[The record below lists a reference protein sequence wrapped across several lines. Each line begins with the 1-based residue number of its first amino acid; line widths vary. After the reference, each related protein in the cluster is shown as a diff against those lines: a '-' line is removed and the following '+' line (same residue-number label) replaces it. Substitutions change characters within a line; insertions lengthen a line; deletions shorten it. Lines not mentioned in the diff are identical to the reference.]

1 MRRSKDREPIIL
13 VIDFHHA
20 RGPEVELCFCKQGA
34 DVLVKND
41 WSLLPFMALSDGAHA
56 STEDFSYFTLRQSAT
71 DSEPATSLFGISC
84 TRQIDSAS
92 LINRSPEVT
101 RSTVQKAVV
110 AVIDEPRH
118 FGQLREKLSMV
129 TSAWFAQRDFSDTD
143 ILKKFQENLAESL
156 NNDEGQKDEYLG
168 LSLREMIHE
177 FKHQTLVLFKCLL
190 LQPKMLF
197 FGTRCE
203 RLCMIQFS
211 LISLI
216 PGLIHHLEDCA
227 DPSFDSYAES
237 VVKPT
242 SLKTSERSSLLA
254 YMGLPLQIFG
264 KGSMFGPYTPL
275 QHLDLLADYGTKS
288 YVVGSTNSLLLQQKD
303 RYSDILINLDEDTI
317 NISSPS
323 LRSALS
329 LSVAD
334 RRWIDFLTQT
344 IYETWDDAHPEQPKT
359 HGYLGSEEFIRL
371 QFEEYL
377 LALLSCEKHH
387 DEVHRGSGTL
397 SPGLDI
403 EGDPASEFG
412 TEFLERWRT
421 TSNYALFYRLT
432 SDSLLFSIVE
442 PRHPCAG
449 GLGID
454 DIQRRLAQ
462 QVAELHLDERVREG
476 REALNKH
483 LATGQKKVS
492 SAFNSFWA
500 DIEAMR
506 ENQRKKNEERVQQ
519 QRSSSEL
526 PLASVSMDKE
536 SMVSPRASISS
547 NPNSPGAGSWTFG
560 VRKPPAVDLG
570 QAQSTVAAAGQRAS
584 SYFSSWGSWANDRR
598 KEWQEKKT
606 SGNNSPI
613 SSPTTLVSRQ
623 SFPLITN
630 TSSNDSG
637 DLTGRGREKGQGNG
651 HDSKDSASSLSRS
664 LSRKKRWSSLLLRS
678 SETHSFDAEIQNNV
692 NHNNNNGRSPRGS
705 RDLKRGDSNNNIN
718 DENDNGNNNN
728 TATAMTSK
736 NNPSLSEPS
745 PAALKLQDKDS
756 LQPLTS
762 ISAAAAAPTATSPP
776 VPSPTLTPADKL
788 QVNNQAPEP
797 AISPL
802 RLDESADCN
811 PFTAVDLS
819 SPAQNSEATEGLKT
833 EQR

>member
-1 MRRSKDREPIIL
+1 MRRRKDREPIIL

-20 RGPEVELCFCKQGA
+20 RGPEVEHCFCKQGA

-56 STEDFSYFTLRQSAT
+56 STEDFSYFTLKQSAT
-71 DSEPATSLFGISC
+71 ESEPATSLFGISC
-84 TRQIDSAS
+84 TRQMDSAS
-92 LINRSPEVT
+92 LINRPPDVT

-118 FGQLREKLSMV
+118 FGQLRQKLSIV

-143 ILKKFQENLAESL
+143 ILKIFQENLAESL
-156 NNDEGQKDEYLG
+156 DNDEGQKDENLG

-264 KGSMFGPYTPL
+264 KGSIFGPYTPL
-275 QHLDLLADYGTKS
+275 QRLDLLADYGTKS

-317 NISSPS
+317 NITSPS

-329 LSVAD
+329 LSAAD

-344 IYETWDDAHPEQPKT
+344 IYETWDDNQPERPNT

-377 LALLSCEKHH
+377 LALLSCEKLH
-387 DEVHRGSGTL
+387 DEMRRGSGTL
-397 SPGLDI
+397 SPGLDV
-403 EGDPASEFG
+403 ESDPASEFG
-412 TEFLERWRT
+412 THFLERWRT
-421 TSNYALFYRLT
+421 TSNYALFHKLT
-432 SDSLLFSIVE
+432 SDSHLFSIVE

-449 GLGID
+449 GLGIQ

-462 QVAELHLDERVREG
+462 QISELHLDERVREG

-483 LATGQKKVS
+483 LATGQKRVNF
-492 SAFNSFWA
+492 AFNSFWA
-500 DIEAMR
+500 DI
-506 ENQRKKNEERVQQ
+506 NQRKKNEQ
-519 QRSSSEL
+519 QRRYSEEVS
-526 PLASVSMDKE
+526 ASADTNSVA
-536 SMVSPRASISS
+536 SPRTSTSTIA
-547 NPNSPGAGSWTFG
+547 NSPGAGSWTFG
-560 VRKPPAVDLG
+560 PRKAPVVDIS
-570 QAQSTVAAAGQRAS
+570 QAQATVAAAGQRAS
-584 SYFSSWGSWANDRR
+584 SYFSSWGAWANDRR
-598 KEWQEKKT
+598 KEWQEKKA
-606 SGNNSPI
+606 SGSNSPV
-613 SSPTTLVSRQ
+613 SSPTAVVSPQ
-623 SFPLITN
+623 SLTITPKTN
-630 TSSNDSG
+630 SDDPSH
-637 DLTGRGREKGQGNG
+637 LPGRGSEEIQGRTHHPSG
-651 HDSKDSASSLSRS
+651 SVSSASTNLSHKKAWSNLLWRS
-664 LSRKKRWSSLLLRS
+664 GGNH
-678 SETHSFDAEIQNNV
+678 TFDPDIQNNV
-692 NHNNNNGRSPRGS
+692 NHNNTARSQRTS
-705 RDLKRGDSNNNIN
+705 RDLKIKERDTTNDVNDNDNNNS
-718 DENDNGNNNN
+718 N
-728 TATAMTSK
+728 TNIDAVATTAK
-736 NNPSLSEPS
+736 NSPPPSEPLPTLPS
-745 PAALKLQDKDS
+745 QNKDS
-756 LQPLTS
+756 FAPSTAISMSAMDAQTTSQP
-762 ISAAAAAPTATSPP
+762 IS
-776 VPSPTLTPADKL
+776 SPTLTAADKL
-788 QVNNQAPEP
+788 QVNYHTHEP

-802 RLDESADCN
+802 NLDESAHCD
-811 PFTAVDLS
+811 PFTVVDLS
-819 SPAQNSEATEGLKT
+819 GPTQKSSTSEATTKAE
-833 EQR
+833 

>member
-1 MRRSKDREPIIL
+1 MRRRSTREPIIL

-20 RGPEVELCFCKQGA
+20 RGPEVQHCFCKDGTEI
-34 DVLVKND
+34 LSKND
-41 WSLLPFMALSDGAHA
+41 WSLLPFMALSDGAHT
-56 STEDFSYFTLRQSAT
+56 STEDFSYFTLQQSASET
-71 DSEPATSLFGISC
+71 EPATSLFGISC
-84 TRQIDSAS
+84 TRQIDSA
-92 LINRSPEVT
+92 LLVHRPPDVT

-129 TSAWFAQRDFSDTD
+129 TGAWFAQRDFSDTD
-143 ILKKFQENLAESL
+143 ILKKFQENLTESL
-156 NNDEGQKDEYLG
+156 NSEEGQKEEYLVG

-177 FKHQTLVLFKCLL
+177 FRHQTLVLFKCLL

-197 FGTRCE
+197 FGSRCE

-227 DPSFDSYAES
+227 DPSFDNYAQS

-242 SLKTSERSSLLA
+242 SLKTSERNSLLA

-303 RYSDILINLDEDTI
+303 RYSDILINLDEDAI

-329 LSVAD
+329 LTVAD
-334 RRWIDFLTQT
+334 RRWIDFLTQS
-344 IYETWDDAHPEQPKT
+344 IYDTWDDAHPGQPKD
-359 HGYLGSEEFIRL
+359 HGYMGSEEFIRL

-387 DEVHRGSGTL
+387 DEVYNGSGTL

-412 TEFLERWRT
+412 SEFLERWRT
-421 TSNYALFYRLT
+421 TSNYALFHKLT
-432 SDSLLFSIVE
+432 SDSLLFSVVE

-506 ENQRKKNEERVQQ
+506 ENQRKKNEEKAHQQ
-519 QRSSSEL
+519 QLQQQQQHRSSFEL
-526 PLASVSMDKE
+526 PAESATADKE
-536 SMVSPRASISS
+536 SISSPRMSTSS
-547 NPNSPGAGSWTFG
+547 TVNSPGLGSWTFG
-560 VRKPPAVDLG
+560 ARKSPTVDVG
-570 QAQSTVAAAGQRAS
+570 QTQTTVAAVGQRAS
-584 SYFSSWGSWANDRR
+584 AYLSSWGSWANDRR
-598 KEWQEKKT
+598 KEWQEKK
-606 SGNNSPI
+606 SSSNNSTA

-623 SFPLITN
+623 TFPIGP
-630 TSSNDSG
+630 NDS
-637 DLTGRGREKGQGNG
+637 DNSNSRGRAKGDG
-651 HDSKDSASSLSRS
+651 HESRDSVSSLSRS
-664 LSRKKRWSSLLLRS
+664 VSRKKRWSSLLRRS
-678 SETHSFDAEIQNNV
+678 SDIHNFDAEV
-692 NHNNNNGRSPRGS
+692 NNNNDATQSPRAS
-705 RDLKRGDSNNNIN
+705 RELKRSNTTPINSTDS
-718 DENDNGNNNN
+718 DKSE
-728 TATAMTSK
+728 TPK
-736 NNPSLSEPS
+736 PPREPS
-745 PAALKLQDKDS
+745 PYSHDNTAS
-756 LQPLTS
+756 TT
-762 ISAAAAAPTATSPP
+762 TATFTSTVDAGREETAKSPSA
-776 VPSPTLTPADKL
+776 PSPTLTPADKL
-788 QVNNQAPEP
+788 QVASQPPEP
-797 AISPL
+797 AISPF
-802 RLDESADCN
+802 RLDESADNN
-811 PFTAVDLS
+811 PFTVVDLS
-819 SPAQNSEATEGLKT
+819 GPT
-833 EQR
+833 EQSSSNDSAAAELKREK

>member
-1 MRRSKDREPIIL
+1 
-13 VIDFHHA
+13 
-20 RGPEVELCFCKQGA
+20 
-34 DVLVKND
+34 
-41 WSLLPFMALSDGAHA
+41 MALSDGAHA
-56 STEDFSYFTLRQSAT
+56 STEDFSYFTLQQSAT

-92 LINRSPEVT
+92 LINRPPDVT

-129 TSAWFAQRDFSDTD
+129 TSAWFAQRNFSDTD

-156 NNDEGQKDEYLG
+156 NNEESQKDEYLG

-323 LRSALS
+323 LRSALA

-377 LALLSCEKHH
+377 LALLSCEKYH
-387 DEVHRGSGTL
+387 DEVHRGSKTI

-421 TSNYALFYRLT
+421 TSNYDLFHRLT

-506 ENQRKKNEERVQQ
+506 ENQRKRNEEKAQ
-519 QRSSSEL
+519 QRRASSEIS
-526 PLASVSMDKE
+526 PGTASMDKE
-536 SMVSPRASISS
+536 SVTSPEASISS
-547 NPNSPGAGSWTFG
+547 NANSPSAGSWTLTA
-560 VRKPPAVDLG
+560 RKPPGVDLG
-570 QAQSTVAAAGQRAS
+570 QAQATVAAAGQRAS
-584 SYFSSWGSWANDRR
+584 AYFSSWSSWANDRR
-598 KEWQEKKT
+598 KEWQEKKA
-606 SGNNSPI
+606 SGNNNPVSP
-613 SSPTTLVSRQ
+613 PPTLVSRQ
-623 SFPLITN
+623 SFPLTAN
-630 TSSNDSG
+630 TSLNDSG

-651 HDSKDSASSLSRS
+651 HGSRDSVSGLSRS
-664 LSRKKRWSSLLLRS
+664 LSRKKRWSSLLRRS
-678 SETHSFDAEIQNNV
+678 GDINSFDPDIQNNV
-692 NHNNNNGRSPRGS
+692 NHNENNARGPRRS
-705 RDLKRGDSNNNIN
+705 RDLKGDDNNNTN
-718 DENDNGNNNN
+718 NENDNNSS
-728 TATAMTSK
+728 TSK
-736 NNPSLSEPS
+736 NNSNANVDATTITSKKNSSLSEPS
-745 PAALKLQDKDS
+745 PTDSLQDKNCLPPRS
-756 LQPLTS
+756 A
-762 ISAAAAAPTATSPP
+762 ISAAAAKEQTPSPP
-776 VPSPTLTPADKL
+776 VHPPTLTPADKL
-788 QVNNQAPEP
+788 QVNNPP
-797 AISPL
+797 AELVISPL
-802 RLDESADCN
+802 RLDESADDN
-811 PFTAVDLS
+811 PFTVVDLS
-819 SPAQNSEATEGLKT
+819 GPTQSSSNKKATKT
-833 EQR
+833 VMTEHK

>member
-1 MRRSKDREPIIL
+1 MRHSKSREPIIL

-20 RGPEVELCFCKQGA
+20 RGPEVQYCFCQEGA
-34 DVLVKND
+34 DILVKND

-56 STEDFSYFTLRQSAT
+56 STEDFSYFTLQQSAT
-71 DSEPATSLFGISC
+71 DSERATSLFGISC
-84 TRQIDSAS
+84 TRQIDSAL
-92 LINRSPEVT
+92 LINRPPEVT
-101 RSTVQKAVV
+101 RSTVQKAIV
-110 AVIDEPRH
+110 AVIDEPRQ
-118 FGQLREKLSMV
+118 FGQLRQKLSMV

-143 ILKKFQENLAESL
+143 ILKKFQESLTESL
-156 NNDEGQKDEYLG
+156 NNEDGQKEEYLG

-227 DPSFDSYAES
+227 DPSFDTYAQT

-275 QHLDLLADYGTKS
+275 QLLDLLADYGTKS

-303 RYSDILINLDEDTI
+303 RYSDILINLDEDSI

-344 IYETWDDAHPEQPKT
+344 IYETWDDAHPERPKS

-377 LALLSCEKHH
+377 LALLSCEKYHN
-387 DEVHRGSGTL
+387 EVQNCSWTP

-421 TSNYALFYRLT
+421 TSNYALFNRLT
-432 SDSLLFSIVE
+432 SDSHLFSIVE

-449 GLGID
+449 ALGLD

-483 LATGQKKVS
+483 LATSQRKVS
-492 SAFNSFWA
+492 SVFNSLWA
-500 DIEAMR
+500 DIEIIR
-506 ENQRKKNEERVQQ
+506 ENQRKRSDEKSQ
-519 QRSSSEL
+519 QRTSSEL
-526 PLASVSMDKE
+526 PSTDKE
-536 SMVSPRASISS
+536 SIVSPRISISLNN
-547 NPNSPGAGSWTFG
+547 NPGSGSWTFG
-560 VRKPPAVDLG
+560 ARKPPAVDLG
-570 QAQSTVAAAGQRAS
+570 QAQATVAAAGQRAS
-584 SYFSSWGSWANDRR
+584 AYLSSWGSWANDRR
-598 KEWQEKKT
+598 KEWQERKT
-606 SGNNSPI
+606 SGNFNTTAP
-613 SSPTTLVSRQ
+613 SPTTLASCQILPV
-623 SFPLITN
+623 TAAA
-630 TSSNDSG
+630 TSKNQGESG
-637 DLTGRGREKGQGNG
+637 SRGREKGPSNG
-651 HDSKDSASSLSRS
+651 HGSRKSMSSLSRS
-664 LSRKKRWSSLLLRS
+664 LSRKKRWSSLLRRS
-678 SETHSFDAEIQNNV
+678 SDIRSSDAEINDNNPT
-692 NHNNNNGRSPRGS
+692 NNDESSICGNNSGSPRGS
-705 RDLKRGDSNNNIN
+705 RELRRSDSNNNDN
-718 DENDNGNNNN
+718 DNNNN
-728 TATAMTSK
+728 SSSSNAKATTSK
-736 NNPSLSEPS
+736 RDPSLSEPPLETVSTDIGRAQETPPGGLS
-745 PAALKLQDKDS
+745 P
-756 LQPLTS
+756 
-762 ISAAAAAPTATSPP
+762 I
-776 VPSPTLTPADKL
+776 LTPDDKL
-788 QVNNQAPEP
+788 Q
-797 AISPL
+797 
-802 RLDESADCN
+802 
-811 PFTAVDLS
+811 
-819 SPAQNSEATEGLKT
+819 
-833 EQR
+833 

>member
-1 MRRSKDREPIIL
+1 
-13 VIDFHHA
+13 
-20 RGPEVELCFCKQGA
+20 
-34 DVLVKND
+34 
-41 WSLLPFMALSDGAHA
+41 MALSDGAHA
-56 STEDFSYFTLRQSAT
+56 STEDFSYFTLQQSAT
-71 DSEPATSLFGISC
+71 DSEPTTSLFGISC

-92 LINRSPEVT
+92 LINKPPEVT

-156 NNDEGQKDEYLG
+156 NNEESQKDDYLG

-237 VVKPT
+237 IVKPT

-323 LRSALS
+323 LRSALA
-329 LSVAD
+329 LSIAD

-377 LALLSCEKHH
+377 LALLSCEKYH
-387 DEVHRGSGTL
+387 DEVHRGSRTI

-403 EGDPASEFG
+403 EGDPAAEFG

-421 TSNYALFYRLT
+421 TSNYDLFHRLT

-476 REALNKH
+476 REVLNKH

-500 DIEAMR
+500 DIENMR
-506 ENQRKKNEERVQQ
+506 ENQRKKNEERAQQ
-519 QRSSSEL
+519 QQISSEL
-526 PLASVSMDKE
+526 PPGSASMDKE
-536 SMVSPRASISS
+536 SVVSPRSSISS
-547 NPNSPGAGSWTFG
+547 NANTSSTGSWAFG
-560 VRKPPAVDLG
+560 ARKPPAVDLE
-570 QAQSTVAAAGQRAS
+570 QAQATVAAAGQRAS
-584 SYFSSWGSWANDRR
+584 AYFSSWSSWANDRR
-598 KEWQEKKT
+598 KEWQEKKI
-606 SGNNSPI
+606 SGNNS
-613 SSPTTLVSRQ
+613 SVSTPTPLVSRQ
-623 SFPLITN
+623 TFPLPAD
-630 TSSNDSG
+630 TSSNDSS
-637 DLTGRGREKGQGNG
+637 DSTGRDRKKGQDNG
-651 HDSKDSASSLSRS
+651 HGSTDSVSGLSRS
-664 LSRKKRWSSLLLRS
+664 LSHKKRWSSLLRRS
-678 SETHSFDAEIQNNV
+678 TDIHKFDPDIQNNV
-692 NHNNNNGRSPRGS
+692 NQNENNARGPRGS
-705 RDLKRGDSNNNIN
+705 RDLKRD
-718 DENDNGNNNN
+718 DDNNN
-728 TATAMTSK
+728 TNDQNNNTNDSNAKIDFATITSK
-736 NNPSLSEPS
+736 TNSSLSEPS
-745 PAALKLQDKDS
+745 PTASSSQEKDS
-756 LQPLTS
+756 LPILPV
-762 ISAAAAAPTATSPP
+762 ISATHSKEETPSPP
-776 VPSPTLTPADKL
+776 IPSPTLTPADKL
-788 QVNNQAPEP
+788 HVNNPPVEAP
-797 AISPL
+797 ISPL
-802 RLDESADCN
+802 RLDGSVDDN
-811 PFTAVDLS
+811 PYSVVDLS
-819 SPAQNSEATEGLKT
+819 DPTPSLSNDDVKDALQTEHK
-833 EQR
+833 